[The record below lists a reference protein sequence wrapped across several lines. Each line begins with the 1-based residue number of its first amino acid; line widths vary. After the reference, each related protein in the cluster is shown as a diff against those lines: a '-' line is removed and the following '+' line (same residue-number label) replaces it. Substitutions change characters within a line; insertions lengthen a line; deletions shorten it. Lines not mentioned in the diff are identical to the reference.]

1 MTSSRLKIAFLAAS
15 LASCYAQVDDSSVQL
30 THSLCNP
37 STTPCIPGAGVVPV
51 PISTFNASGNNT
63 FTVSFGAVPLLQSTS
78 SVGPAT
84 AHTTLALNSSSFE
97 MKTAGASFSGIKT
110 VQLLKAPTAST
121 AGSDPC
127 AAPTANCPVIASYDS
142 ATDGPSDQQIVLKS
156 KVANL
161 LDLID
166 PVNHNIIFEVRATG
180 YAPPNSWSADLVMNL
195 GMTARVNYP

>member
-1 MTSSRLKIAFLAAS
+1 MTFSRLKIAFLAAS
-15 LASCYAQVDDSSVQL
+15 LASCYAQVEDSSVQL

-37 STTPCIPGAGVVPV
+37 STTPCFPGGGL
-51 PISTFNASGNNT
+51 PISAFNASGSNT
-63 FTVSFGAVPLLQSTS
+63 FNVSFGAVPLLQSSS

-84 AHTTLALNSSSFE
+84 AHTTLVLNSSSFD

-110 VQLLKAPTAST
+110 VQLLKAPQAST
-121 AGSDPC
+121 PSFDPC

-166 PVNHNIIFEVRATG
+166 PVNHNIIIEVRASG
-180 YAPPNSWSADLVMNL
+180 NSPIPSWSADLVMNL